1 MKTHKHFSHPSE
13 EFFHRQAEEIGSNTL
28 GLDSWKLKG
37 AGPVEK
43 SFPLA
48 DSCWHQM
55 EEGIRQRIRQPESV
69 WSLSLF
75 TWKPALALLVV
86 LISLGIGMRF
96 YLATPSEEELA
107 AAKMEELKQEEIL
120 LYLTE
125 QPENLDLSQQVAL
138 QNLPDNALDIPVD
151 YNPEELIDDN
161 NLNETDFESSL

>member
-1 MKTHKHFSHPSE
+1 MKTHKHFSQPSE
-13 EFFHRQAEEIGSNTL
+13 EFFHRQAEEIESDTL
-28 GLDSWKLKG
+28 GLDSWKLNG
-37 AGPVEK
+37 TSSAEK

-48 DSCWHQM
+48 DSYWLQM

-75 TWKPALALLVV
+75 TWKPALAVLVV

-96 YLATPSEEELA
+96 YLTQPSGDELVT
-107 AAKMEELKQEEIL
+107 AKMEQLKQDEIL

-151 YNPEELIDDN
+151 YNPEELIDEN